1 MGPSSA
7 RAGPIRQAIRFVGLG
22 LIAAGGASARLGAQS
37 LKTVPSTRDLL
48 DLLKDPTAAPAP
60 RVPFPGL
67 AALPPLDVH
76 PLEQNTL
83 TLQPLLLDLPPFGI
97 SFAIPA
103 IGVSPFVSG
112 APNRPLEVPL
122 NETDFIVDPV
132 AAVRLGKALFWDMQ
146 VGSDGV
152 QACASCHF
160 HAGADDRVR
169 NQINPGTNAGDGT
182 LQVRGQN
189 QALTAADFPFH
200 KLVDP
205 NTQGEPLLNPGN
217 VARDSN
223 DVVSSMGVRF
233 RQFVDIPTPGPTAFI
248 AGSDPRA
255 LMPDLGAVLNDPVG
269 AAFQGVRRVEPRNTP
284 TVLASAHNYDNFWDG
299 RARHDFNGGS
309 PFGASDPAAH
319 VFVDTPGGLQAT
331 RPLIR
336 FCSLA
341 SLSTGPALSNF
352 EMSFDRRF
360 WAKIGKKLLQ
370 AGVVPLANQLVAPS
384 DSVLGPLSN
393 QNATA
398 GRAGLSLSYRSLIEQ
413 AFGAQLWSNTSQH
426 LVSAPD
432 PTDAFDGVS
441 LTIAGGPARAAIT
454 NEYTQQ
460 EANFSLFFGLAV
472 QAYLQLLDPNDTP
485 FDRFHEANPLEF
497 LGLVTDID
505 PGTPGVQVVG
515 LTTRQLHGYDLFQG
529 TNLSRLNPNF
539 KTGNCSV
546 CHFGQELTEH
556 TTLSIHGVMPPDRIT
571 GADRVLSGFMLE
583 YFLRG
588 PAKLAV
594 EMDGLDQALDGNG
607 AASGSGLVDK
617 GVYNI
622 GVRPSGED
630 LGRGA
635 DDPFGFPLSLAALA
649 LRKGGFPVGAFSD
662 PGTPV
667 PPLPATLAPFANAF
681 PIGLAFPNIDRTVFL
696 PDTVSPTAD
705 IFVLPAGTFPDPNRV
720 ARRGS
725 FKVPQL
731 RNVELTGPYF
741 HNGGVL
747 TLRQV
752 VDFYS
757 RGGDFPITNSADR
770 DALIVDLQANFD
782 GQFTEDDKVA
792 LVDFLLSLTDA
803 RVKFERAPFDHP
815 ELILPV
821 DGTAPDNTLG
831 RNALLADARFVRLEA
846 VGAAGRATA
855 LANFLDISS
864 TRGAAGPDHFD
875 PVTDIAPPVTLLLA
889 TIVPGLAGVP
899 NTLLV
904 GGATPG
910 AIVGVYMSTTQGA
923 TRLPLGN
930 CGGIQ
935 TALGSRARLV
945 GRASARANGQVT
957 LSLTPPP
964 SAAGKT
970 FFFQAVEPVTCRASN
985 MVSARF

>member
-1 MGPSSA
+1 M
-7 RAGPIRQAIRFVGLG
+7 RASTKRVIRFLGLGLG
-22 LIAAGGASARLGAQS
+22 LIVAGGATTRLAAQS
-37 LKTVPSTRDLL
+37 LKTVPSTRDLVE
-48 DLLKDPTAAPAP
+48 LLKNPTAPPGP

-67 AALPPLDVH
+67 APLPPLDVH
-76 PLEQNTL
+76 PLEQNTF

-97 SFAIPA
+97 SFEIPA
-103 IGVSPFVSG
+103 TGISPFVAG

-169 NQINPGTNAGDGT
+169 NQLNPGTNAGDGT
-182 LQVRGQN
+182 LQVRGKN
-189 QALTAADFPFH
+189 QTLTATDFPFH
-200 KLVDP
+200 ELVDP
-205 NTQGEPLLNPGN
+205 ETQGEPLLDPAN

-223 DVVSSMGVRF
+223 DVASSMGVRF

-248 AGSDPRA
+248 SGTNPLALKPDVGSA
-255 LMPDLGAVLNDPVG
+255 QADPVG
-269 AAFQGVRRVEPRNTP
+269 SAFEGVRRVEPRNTP
-284 TVLASAHNYDNFWDG
+284 SVVASAHNYDNFWDG

-319 VFVDTPGGLQAT
+319 VFVDTPSGLQAT

-352 EMSFDRRF
+352 EMSFDKRF

-370 AGVVPLANQLVAPS
+370 AGVVPLANQLVAAS
-384 DSVLGPLSN
+384 DSVLGALSN

-398 GRAGLSLSYRSLIEQ
+398 GRAGLNVSYGTLIQQ
-413 AFGAQLWSNTSQH
+413 AFGAQLWSNTGQH
-426 LVSAPD
+426 LVSVPD
-432 PTDAFDGVS
+432 AADAFDGVS
-441 LTIAGGPARAAIT
+441 LTIAAGPARATIR

-472 QAYLQLLDPNDTP
+472 QAYLEILDPNDTP

-497 LGLVTDID
+497 LGLVNDID

-515 LTTRQLHGYDLFQG
+515 LTTRQLRGYDIFQG
-529 TNLSRLNPNF
+529 SNLSRLNPNLQ
-539 KTGNCSV
+539 TGNCNV

-556 TTLSIHGVMPPDRIT
+556 TTRSIHGVMPPDAIT
-571 GADRVLSGFMLE
+571 GADRVLSGFLLE
-583 YFLRG
+583 HFLRG
-588 PAKLAV
+588 PAKIAV

-607 AASGSGLVDK
+607 AVSGSGLVDK

-622 GVRPSGED
+622 GVRPSAED
-630 LGRGA
+630 LGRGG

-649 LRKGGFPVGAFSD
+649 LRKAGFPVGLFSN
-662 PGTPV
+662 PAAPV
-667 PPLPATLAPFANAF
+667 PPLPATLASFANAF
-681 PIGLAFPNIDRTVFL
+681 PLGLAFPNINRTVFL
-696 PDTVSPTAD
+696 PDTISPTAD
-705 IFVLPAGTFPDPNRV
+705 LFVLPSGTFPYPNRV

-752 VDFYS
+752 IDFYS
-757 RGGDFPITNSADR
+757 RGGDFPVTNSADR
-770 DALIVDLQANFD
+770 DPLIVDLQANFD
-782 GQFTEDDKVA
+782 GQFTESDKVA

-815 ELILPV
+815 ELIIPV
-821 DGTAPDNTLG
+821 DGATPDNTLG
-831 RNALLADARFVRLEA
+831 RNALLTDARFRRIEA
-846 VGAAGRATA
+846 VGAAGRATP
-855 LANFLDISS
+855 LANFLGISS
-864 TRGAAGPDHFD
+864 SVAAGPDHFD
-875 PVTDIAPPVTLLLA
+875 AVTNVAPPVTLLLA
-889 TIVPGLAGVP
+889 SILPGNAGVP
-899 NTLLV
+899 NTFAV

-910 AIVGVYMSTTQGA
+910 ALVGIYMSATPGA
-923 TRLPLGN
+923 TRLTLGN

-935 TALGSRARLV
+935 TGLGSPVRLL
-945 GRASARANGQVT
+945 ARANASASGLVT
-957 LSLTPPP
+957 LTITPPA
-964 SAAGKT
+964 SFAGKT
-970 FFFQAVEPVTCRASN
+970 FLFQAVEPATCRASN
-985 MVSARF
+985 LASTRF